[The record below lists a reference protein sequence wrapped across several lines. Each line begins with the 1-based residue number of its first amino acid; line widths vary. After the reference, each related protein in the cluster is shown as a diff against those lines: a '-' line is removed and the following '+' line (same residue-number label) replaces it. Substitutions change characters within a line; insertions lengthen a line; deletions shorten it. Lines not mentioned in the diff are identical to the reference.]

1 MDSSPNRLFAK
12 TGPKWRNRA
21 LSALLGIVIVYL
33 LVFLPLPYFIYKP
46 GTAENVHP
54 MVHVDGDQDKEAG
67 VFMLTTVRVL
77 DANIVNYL
85 YALVAPFQ
93 QITTKKTVFRA
104 GESEQEYSERQSFV
118 MKDSQSNAIQAA
130 YREAG
135 IGFHNENEG
144 IIVLQVL
151 ENMPASK
158 VLQAGDYI
166 RQVDDLLVT
175 KLDDLLSYIRSK
187 KPGETVNITYER
199 KKVTRTKPIRLGVLP
214 PDANNPNGVE
224 RPGLGVVPA
233 EVHSVKADDP
243 SRQVTIKA
251 GDIGGPSAGL
261 MFTLEIFNQLTS
273 GDLTKGYRIAGTGTI
288 DTNGRVGVIGGIQH
302 KIVAANREKA
312 DIFFAPK
319 DLVPSKGA
327 PIRNTT
333 DALEQAEKINS
344 RMKVVSVG
352 TLEDALNYLQ
362 SLPPKPS
369 ASNENTGDKADGNTA
384 SS

>member
-1 MDSSPNRLFAK
+1 MDLNPNRFIVK
-12 TGPKWRNRA
+12 NRSKWRNRA
-21 LSALLGIVIVYL
+21 ISVLLGIVIVYL
-33 LVFLPLPYFIYKP
+33 LVFMPLPYFIYKP

-54 MVHVDGDQDKEAG
+54 MVSVEGEQGKETG

-77 DANIVNYL
+77 DGNIVNYL
-85 YALVAPFQ
+85 YAQVAPYQ
-93 QITTKKTVFRA
+93 QIITKRTVFRA

-135 IGFHNENEG
+135 IAFHNDNEG

-151 ENMPASK
+151 ANMPASK

-166 RQVDDLLVT
+166 RQVDDLTVT
-175 KLDDLLSYIRSK
+175 KLDDLLAYIRAK
-187 KPGETVNITYER
+187 KPGDNVNVTFER
-199 KKVTRTKPIRLGVLP
+199 NKVTRTKPIVLGVLP
-214 PDANNPNGVE
+214 PDANDPNGVE
-224 RPGLGVVPA
+224 RPGFGVVPA

-243 SRQVTIKA
+243 ARQVTIKA

-261 MFTLEIFNQLTS
+261 MFTLEIYNQLTS

-288 DTNGRVGVIGGIQH
+288 DPEGHVGVIGGIQH
-302 KIVAANREKA
+302 KIVAADREKA

-319 DLVPSKGA
+319 DLIPSKGA
-327 PIRNTT
+327 PIRNAT
-333 DALEQAEKINS
+333 DAEEQAKKIHS

-369 ASNENTGDKADGNTA
+369 AASGNA
-384 SS
+384 VSG